1 MDMEFT
7 SIDEL
12 KKRVMPAIKIRV
24 KELNSKGYAINNEE
38 LWNYFVS
45 YWKKSRDLTLAD
57 LVDDVL
63 NKEIS
68 RENEMVI

>member
-1 MDMEFT
+1 MDMEFS

-24 KELNSKGYAINNEE
+24 KELKSKGYAINSEE

-45 YWKKSRDLTLAD
+45 YWKVSHNLTLAD

-68 RENEMVI
+68 KENEMVI